1 MASFS
6 DLNELLDSEAGEIA
20 RKLDADDGSYDGKVD
35 VDILNQFLTEN
46 GFKKYNSIDG
56 KDWVSYIDV
65 VKMIY
70 NLKRESLAHGDTKI
84 SVDFDPVE
92 ELRKARKQYERWR

>member
-20 RKLDADDGSYDGKVD
+20 RKLDADDGSYDGSVD
-35 VDILNQFLTEN
+35 VDIFNKFLLEN
-46 GFKKYNSIDG
+46 GFRSYEFQDG
-56 KDWVSYIDV
+56 VKTIAYIDV

-70 NLKRESLAHGDTKI
+70 NLKREQQVSGDSKI
-84 SVDFDPVE
+84 RIDFDPAE
-92 ELRKARKQYERWR
+92 EMRKARKQVRW